1 MKKDEF
7 LNLLDK
13 KLQVI
18 NEKERRDIIDEYRTH
33 IEMKV
38 QEGKSEEEAIE
49 DFGDIDELVDDIL
62 DAYKINTDRVHQ
74 HDFDRKFNYFMDE
87 LFDGFKRFLAS
98 FTSLDADDV
107 IKLIFEFL
115 MILIFL
121 FILRIP
127 FEFASSLGASL
138 LKSIVGFGIGHVLAA
153 IWKIVISLAYIAIF
167 VIVLVDL
174 FRKRIKRYKFRG
186 DDSTVFDDF
195 KDTMH
200 DFTNGRT
207 TYRQKNSSIYDE
219 KDDHK
224 YKKKENGEETG
235 QDDRMEENEYEQ
247 TDSYE
252 DVEER
257 PYHRKQR
264 DYDSYYYEGGRV
276 GGFASALMKIF
287 FCLMMIP
294 FVGVIIG
301 LCCALGAMIVLSMEG
316 FTMMGA
322 YFLLIGAII
331 VTSAFLSALYRLL
344 WKRGRR

>member
-1 MKKDEF
+1 MMKRMI
-7 LNLLDK
+7 
-13 KLQVI
+13 I
-18 NEKERRDIIDEYRTH
+18 NI
-33 IEMKV
+33 
-38 QEGKSEEEAIE
+38 
-49 DFGDIDELVDDIL
+49 
-62 DAYKINTDRVHQ
+62 
-74 HDFDRKFNYFMDE
+74 
-87 LFDGFKRFLAS
+87 
-98 FTSLDADDV
+98 
-107 IKLIFEFL
+107 
-115 MILIFL
+115 
-121 FILRIP
+121 
-127 FEFASSLGASL
+127 
-138 LKSIVGFGIGHVLAA
+138 
-153 IWKIVISLAYIAIF
+153 
-167 VIVLVDL
+167 
-174 FRKRIKRYKFRG
+174 
-186 DDSTVFDDF
+186 
-195 KDTMH
+195 
-200 DFTNGRT
+200 
-207 TYRQKNSSIYDE
+207 
-219 KDDHK
+219 
-224 YKKKENGEETG
+224 KKKENGEETG